1 MFFRREVLL
10 PAKAAIVVLQSCAL
24 PLEIEY
30 WSLGSFSLS
39 AISRLYN
46 NQGKPFALVSIV
58 AIVARELASQTPR
71 RAQCFFDRYL
81 SELLTGMRRSVFAAR
96 FTEQSRSKPAHP
108 INRPFARLS
117 TL

>member
-46 NQGKPFALVSIV
+46 NEGKPFALVSIV
-58 AIVARELASQTPR
+58 ARELAEQNPR
-71 RAQCFFDRYL
+71 WAKCLTDIFRI
-81 SELLTGMRRSVFAAR
+81 LLTAMRRSVFAAR

-108 INRPFARLS
+108 IKRQFARLS